1 VVSVLLRLEN
11 NRFITRTSSR
21 WTTTDEFLKVSEVG
35 DECFQVNGTSVNGMD
50 HQSVVGL
57 LKKAGTSVCLVVS
70 REVVPVSDN
79 EVHLAAFS
87 LLSVSK

>member
-1 VVSVLLRLEN
+1 
-11 NRFITRTSSR
+11 
-21 WTTTDEFLKVSEVG
+21 
-35 DECFQVNGTSVNGMD
+35 MD

-70 REVVPVSDN
+70 REVVPVTDN
-79 EVHLAAFS
+79 EVHLAAFA

>member
-1 VVSVLLRLEN
+1 MNAGIL
-11 NRFITRTSSR
+11 
-21 WTTTDEFLKVSEVG
+21 
-35 DECFQVNGTSVNGMD
+35 QVNGTSVSGMD

-79 EVHLAAFS
+79 EVS
-87 LLSVSK
+87 LQILDIHHVRKKWNR